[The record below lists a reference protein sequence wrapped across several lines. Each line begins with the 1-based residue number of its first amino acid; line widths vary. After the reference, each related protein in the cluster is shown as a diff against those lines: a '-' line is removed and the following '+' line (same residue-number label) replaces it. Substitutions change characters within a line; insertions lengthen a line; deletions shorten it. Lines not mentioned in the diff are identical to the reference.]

1 MINITEK
8 GVRAKELFLSGYNCA
23 QAVAGA
29 FAEDMEMPLETVL
42 RIAMPFGGG
51 MGRLREV
58 CGAFSGIVFVVGQLY
73 GDAEPQSPNKAAVYA
88 AVQSMSEKFKAEM
101 GSIICR
107 EILGLDKDSGTDPHP
122 SKRTEEYYHK
132 RPCAEVCALAA
143 SILEGYIKEKNGT
156 DEG

>member
-1 MINITEK
+1 MRITEK
-8 GVRAKELFLSGYNCA
+8 GEKARALFLSGYNCA

-29 FAEDMEMPLETVL
+29 FSEEMGLPSEAVL
-42 RIAMPFGGG
+42 RMTMPFGGG

-58 CGAFSGIVFVVGQLY
+58 CGAFSGIVFVVGQLW

-88 AVQSMSEKFKAEM
+88 VVQSMSDNFKAEM

-107 EILGLDKDSGTDPHP
+107 EILGLEKDSGTDPHP

-132 RPCAEVCALAA
+132 RPCAEICALAA
-143 SILEGYIKEKNGT
+143 SMLEEYIKEKSGA
-156 DEG
+156 GIG

>member
-1 MINITEK
+1 MRITEK
-8 GVRAKELFLSGYNCA
+8 GEKARELFLSGYNCA

-29 FAEDMEMPLETVL
+29 FSEEMGLPSEAVL
-42 RIAMPFGGG
+42 RMTMPFGGG

-88 AVQSMSEKFKAEM
+88 VVQSMSEKFKAEM

-107 EILGLDKDSGTDPHP
+107 EILSLDKGSGTDPHP

-132 RPCAEVCALAA
+132 RPCAEICALAA
-143 SILEGYIKEKNGT
+143 SMLEEYINEKNGT
-156 DEG
+156 VVG